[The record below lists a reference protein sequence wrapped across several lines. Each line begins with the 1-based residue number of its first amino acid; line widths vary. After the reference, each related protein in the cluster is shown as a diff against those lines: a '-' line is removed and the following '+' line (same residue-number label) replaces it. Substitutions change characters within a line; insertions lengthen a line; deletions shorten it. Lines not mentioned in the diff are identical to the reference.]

1 MPLDT
6 LLMPPATA
14 FSADRAHGFSPEGIW
29 KNDLD
34 ALAPPHTLVNA
45 EEEEDEDAE
54 DPFADDEDE
63 GGDADEFEDDD
74 DFLEEDDEEFEEDSD
89 FDDDDDL

>member
-6 LLMPPATA
+6 IILPHTATNAHDELLALLGLVTPGDAPWSTAAT
-14 FSADRAHGFSPEGIW
+14 PV
-29 KNDLD
+29 LD
-34 ALAPPHTLVNA
+34 A
-45 EEEEDEDAE
+45 EEDEDE
-54 DPFADDEDE
+54 DEDDPFADDEEE

-74 DFLEEDDEEFEEDSD
+74 DFLEDDDEELEEDAD

>member
-6 LLMPPATA
+6 IILPHVATNAHDELLVLLGLAAPTRAARSKVAT
-14 FSADRAHGFSPEGIW
+14 PV
-29 KNDLD
+29 LD
-34 ALAPPHTLVNA
+34 A
-45 EEEEDEDAE
+45 EEDEDDDEA
-54 DPFADDEDE
+54 DPFADDDEE

-74 DFLEEDDEEFEEDSD
+74 DFLEDDDEGVDEESD